1 MYDDYQSIYISI
13 SISISISLSIYIHY
27 YYIYCTHGRKVI
39 KVTRGYPTVPPS
51 SQHSSHAL
59 AIAAAKNGQQGEP
72 EAEGD
77 FRSNT
82 PMVL

>member
-13 SISISISLSIYIHY
+13 SISIYIH